1 MAQHYKLYLAGKW
14 IDRERKIEVRSPFD
28 DSLVGTVAA
37 ASVSDY
43 TAAIESA
50 QKAFAV
56 TRELPSF
63 RREEAC
69 LFIAQGLEKEME
81 RFARMMCLEVGK
93 VYRDAVGEVKRA
105 IGVFRTAAEEAK
117 RIGGEIIDLDWA
129 AGSEERVGLVRR
141 FPLGVTAGISPF
153 NFPLNLVAHKIA
165 PALASG
171 NGMVLKPASKTPIIA
186 LMLAEL
192 VEKSG
197 YPPEAISILP
207 GSSKDATPLIED
219 ERIKLIT
226 FTGSPEVGWWIKEKA
241 KDKKVVLELGGN
253 AGVAVADDAD
263 LEFAANRLLYGAFGQ
278 AGQSCISVQRIYLHE
293 KISDSFLSIFTEKI
307 KSLKVGDPL
316 KPETDLGPM
325 VDNESAERVE
335 QWIAEAVKGGAKI
348 IVGGRRNGRFLEP
361 TLLSNVRKDLKV
373 CFKEVFAPL
382 AIIFEYSDFR
392 KMVAE
397 INDSTYGLQ
406 AGIFTQRVKDIFYAY
421 KHLEVGGVIINDIST
436 YRADHQPYGG
446 VKRSGTGREGV
457 KYAIEDM
464 TELKFLALNL
474 K

>member
-1 MAQHYKLYLAGKW
+1 MAQHYKLYLAGNW
-14 IDRERKIEVRSPFD
+14 VERDREIEVRSPYD

-37 ASVSDY
+37 AGAADY
-43 TAAIESA
+43 TAAIDAA
-50 QKAFAV
+50 QQAFAT
-56 TRELPSF
+56 TRELPSYK
-63 RREEAC
+63 REEAC
-69 LFIAQGLEKEME
+69 LYIAQGLEREMD

-105 IGVFRTAAEEAK
+105 IGVFRTAAEESK

-129 AGSEERVGLVRR
+129 VGSEERIGLVRR
-141 FPLGVTAGISPF
+141 FPLGVVAGISPF

-165 PALASG
+165 PAIASG

-192 VEKSG
+192 IEKSG
-197 YPPEAISILP
+197 YPPQAISILP
-207 GSSKDATPLIED
+207 GSSKDAAPLIDD
-219 ERIKLIT
+219 ERVKLIT
-226 FTGSPEVGWWIKEKA
+226 FTGSPEVGWWIKEKG
-241 KDKKVVLELGGN
+241 KEKKVVLELGGN

-263 LEFAANRLLYGAFGQ
+263 LEYAANRLLYGAFGQ
-278 AGQSCISVQRIYLHE
+278 AGQSCISVQRIYLH
-293 KISDSFLSIFTEKI
+293 KDIANSFLSIFKDKI
-307 KSLKVGDPL
+307 KNLKMGDPQ

-348 IVGGRRNGRFLEP
+348 ITGGKRNGRFLEP
-361 TLLSNVRKDLKV
+361 TLLGNVRQDMKV

-392 KMVAE
+392 EMVAE
-397 INDSTYGLQ
+397 INNSTYGLQ
-406 AGIFTQRVKDIFYAY
+406 AGIFTQRIKDIFYAY

-446 VKRSGTGREGV
+446 VKQSGTGREGV
-457 KYAIEDM
+457 RYAIEDM
-464 TELKFLALNL
+464 TELKFLGLNL